1 MWIRSVIALPS
12 HIPFSAAFK
21 NNLAASVWNGKKFDF
36 GPSWWK
42 DTLPAYLNYFIA
54 SFHQIRNL
62 LEVQGDNN
70 LSFSQLPGE
79 CFKVDNWQ
87 FVYQTRF
94 NNVWK
99 IYFQYLL
106 MMNYHQFT
114 DYQFGYHT
122 CHFYVLAYQNKEWL
136 LYISKKTNS

>member
-21 NNLAASVWNGKKFDF
+21 NNLAASVWNDKKFDF

-54 SFHQIRNL
+54 SFHQIQNL
-62 LEVQGDNN
+62 LDVQGDNN

-79 CFKVDNWQ
+79 CFKIVKLTICLSKNL
-87 FVYQTRF
+87 FSISF
-94 NNVWK
+94 NDELSS
-99 IYFQYLL
+99 IYRLSIWLSYLSFL
-106 MMNYHQFT
+106 HVSLSKQGMII
-114 DYQFGYHT
+114 
-122 CHFYVLAYQNKEWL
+122 
-136 LYISKKTNS
+136 LYFPRKQIPKSSCA